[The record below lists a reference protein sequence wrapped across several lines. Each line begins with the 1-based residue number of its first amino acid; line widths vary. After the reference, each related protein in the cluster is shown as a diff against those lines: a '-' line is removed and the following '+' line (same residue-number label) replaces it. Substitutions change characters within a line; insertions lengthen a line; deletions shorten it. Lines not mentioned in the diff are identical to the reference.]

1 MFIVTLAMAFLVAPG
16 VARLGGRRG
25 APIENKAL
33 APSPK
38 VGWDYFA
45 QLGAYVNDRMPLRAG
60 AVRMNGWVDEHVFSE
75 DPAFG
80 STTPRVISAPNGWL
94 FLADAIDN
102 ACTPA
107 APPSETVA
115 HLNELASIIATS
127 GRQVL
132 TMVAPDKSSVHPEL
146 LPSGLATRD
155 CFDTYTGDLWTQL
168 TAAAIPGFVD
178 LRSSLIAESKRTR
191 EPLYLRKDSHWDSA
205 GSLVAVRT
213 AIDAFDPGLWSDS
226 EIHFGGT
233 GTYVGDLTGLRGH
246 PESDTAPLYSVIRKD
261 VHQVSDT
268 PIDTI
273 EGGFNRRI
281 VNEAPAGRL
290 IPGKTVI
297 FLDSYGLV
305 ALPQILPFFQDVT
318 VMRLVDF
325 DQTRYTSLIADADQV
340 WIFSVERSLSY
351 RLSFEIGKPSF
362 LAYLRANLPAH
373 QPSS

>member
-1 MFIVTLAMAFLVAPG
+1 
-16 VARLGGRRG
+16 
-25 APIENKAL
+25 
-33 APSPK
+33 
-38 VGWDYFA
+38 
-45 QLGAYVNDRMPLRAG
+45 MPLRAG
-60 AVRMNGWVDEHVFSE
+60 AVRINGWVDEHVFSE

-127 GRQVL
+127 GRRVV

-168 TAAAIPGFVD
+168 AAAAIPGFVD
-178 LRSSLIAESKRTR
+178 LRSSLVAESKRTR

-205 GSLVAVRT
+205 GSLVAIRA

-246 PESDTAPLYSVIRKD
+246 PESDTAPIYSVVRKD

-268 PIDTI
+268 PIDNI

-281 VNEAPAGRL
+281 VNAAPPGRL

-305 ALPQILPFFQDVT
+305 ALPQIVSFFQDVT
-318 VMRLVDF
+318 VMRLFDF

-340 WIFSVERSLSY
+340 WIFSVERALSY

-373 QPSS
+373 QPSR